1 MTVFRTYL
9 KVMNRCKMPIIVYTV
24 ILLVFS
30 WFHISMGD
38 DPTDFV
44 SEKPDIYVKNLGGET
59 EFTEHLTSYL
69 EKYFVIDDIKDEG
82 DGINDALFYRD
93 VNYVIFI
100 PADYSTRIIEGNEP
114 EVSVKSVG
122 NYAASYAGMILEE
135 YLQTVDKCMSVSQP
149 GSSINE
155 ALDKTDKILG
165 TDSKVEVTGSL
176 DMNRMQ
182 MAADYYN
189 FANIHLNEDIRLGYH
204 AHNNF
209 QLGYTNTISVLEYK
223 TKRSVLVDG
232 TLYGMGKSAGNAPLE
247 LIAMYMNEHCG
258 KQYKITEMQEAITDS
273 VMDFQKKSPWGYQL
287 FYYIAA
293 SNKVHPNYVSYL
305 MNKRTLSVTAVNEIL
320 KKLPD
325 DQKLE
330 KNMKLIEQLYMDYQ
344 KNECDDRKDIKKLS
358 GCLKG
363 RKLLVIGPG
372 SSIGTYE
379 KDIQKFI
386 NEEYPIIISINYIPM
401 QFRPDYMFTTNARR
415 YVQSVSKLHDI
426 ENSDIKII
434 ASSNLAKS
442 ERNFDFVINY
452 SSLIDETAEFP
463 DNSMCMLIRTLIRCG
478 CKSVVLAGL
487 DGYTV
492 DSVNY
497 YDVDKEYSFL
507 KEKAASLNDYAIKF
521 FNTIADRIQVSFLT
535 PSKYQ
540 KG

>member
-189 FANIHLNEDIRLGYH
+189 FANYSIMAGCICVICIVYSSFRQRNVLSRINVSGMGYKKHNAMVILANAVFTCAFWAFYVILGIVLLGKVMFSMNGLMFAVNTFIFSFCALTIGLLIGALLSGRDAINSVVNVVALGSSFLCGSFVRQDMLPDFVLKIGHALPSYWFINTNEIIKKTERCTVEIVEKMAVNWSALL
-204 AHNNF
+204 AF
-209 QLGYTNTISVLEYK
+209 SVLFLICFNII
-223 TKRSVLVDG
+223 TK
-232 TLYGMGKSAGNAPLE
+232 P
-247 LIAMYMNEHCG
+247 
-258 KQYKITEMQEAITDS
+258 
-273 VMDFQKKSPWGYQL
+273 
-287 FYYIAA
+287 
-293 SNKVHPNYVSYL
+293 
-305 MNKRTLSVTAVNEIL
+305 
-320 KKLPD
+320 
-325 DQKLE
+325 
-330 KNMKLIEQLYMDYQ
+330 
-344 KNECDDRKDIKKLS
+344 
-358 GCLKG
+358 
-363 RKLLVIGPG
+363 
-372 SSIGTYE
+372 
-379 KDIQKFI
+379 
-386 NEEYPIIISINYIPM
+386 
-401 QFRPDYMFTTNARR
+401 
-415 YVQSVSKLHDI
+415 
-426 ENSDIKII
+426 
-434 ASSNLAKS
+434 
-442 ERNFDFVINY
+442 
-452 SSLIDETAEFP
+452 
-463 DNSMCMLIRTLIRCG
+463 
-478 CKSVVLAGL
+478 
-487 DGYTV
+487 
-492 DSVNY
+492 
-497 YDVDKEYSFL
+497 
-507 KEKAASLNDYAIKF
+507 
-521 FNTIADRIQVSFLT
+521 DRI
-535 PSKYQ
+535 
-540 KG
+540 

>member
-1 MTVFRTYL
+1 MQQRFLLDCTLRDGGYINDWEFGHDNLVNIFERLVSAGVDIIEIGFLDERRIFDVNRSIMPATVCVEKIFGKLNHKKSMVVGMIDFGTCDIKNLQPCSGSYL
-9 KVMNRCKMPIIVYTV
+9 DGIRVIFKKDKMYPAMEYCRQAKK
-24 ILLVFS
+24 LGYKVFS
-30 WFHISMGD
+30 QLVSVGSYSDEELLKIISLANEVKPFALSMVDTYGLLNPEDLKHIM
-38 DPTDFV
+38 
-44 SEKPDIYVKNLGGET
+44 KI
-59 EFTEHLTSYL
+59 
-69 EKYFVIDDIKDEG
+69 IDD
-82 DGINDALFYRD
+82 NL
-93 VNYVIFI
+93 
-100 PADYSTRIIEGNEP
+100 
-114 EVSVKSVG
+114 
-122 NYAASYAGMILEE
+122 
-135 YLQTVDKCMSVSQP
+135 
-149 GSSINE
+149 
-155 ALDKTDKILG
+155 
-165 TDSKVEVTGSL
+165 DSKIV
-176 DMNRMQ
+176 
-182 MAADYYN
+182 
-189 FANIHLNEDIRLGYH
+189 LGFH

-223 TKRSVLVDG
+223 TERSVLVDG

-415 YVQSVSKLHDI
+415 YVQSVSILHDK

-521 FNTIADRIQVSFLT
+521 FNNIADRIQVSFLT